1 MPEAIRLERP
11 KRGWKCSVCGAIV
24 STRCTAE
31 DCCKNKLK
39 YFDKDLVEG
48 SKEYDMYMNGDL

>member
-31 DCCKNKLK
+31 DCCKNKIK
-39 YFDKDLVEG
+39 YFSRELKEG
-48 SKEYDMYMNGDL
+48 TKE

>member
-11 KRGWKCSVCGAIV
+11 KRSWKCSVCGAIV

-31 DCCKNKLK
+31 DCCKKKIK
-39 YFDKDLVEG
+39 YFGRQLTEDT
-48 SKEYDMYMNGDL
+48 KEYDMYMEGNL